1 MSNAMHPGLRAEV
14 LHRYRLSGAAEP
26 LIGNGDE
33 CELWRVD
40 ASPPVVVR
48 LSPPWRSVAGLAW
61 THRVARTLAVGN
73 AEVICPLPGL
83 DGTTIFAWRDRPVSV
98 WPYVQGHTLNRDD
111 ANQRT
116 AAAGLL
122 ARLHRSALS
131 TSDLNDAPPAPIP
144 PDARVRTLPDPELDA
159 ELTRWHDG
167 GARAEPRA
175 VVHGDF
181 YRRNILCRA
190 GKIVGLID
198 WDDAHVDLLAAEL
211 AWATWEL
218 AKAPTGDMILID
230 RASCFIAAYQAADGP
245 VTSTAMLVPL
255 IRDHLRLEVALADA
269 AGYSGHRVDENY
281 RAAEIRGFQ
290 ALRQLRLPA
299 ASAARDLT

>member
-1 MSNAMHPGLRAEV
+1 MHPGLRAEV
-14 LHRYRLSGAAEP
+14 LHRYRLSGAAQL
-26 LIGNGDE
+26 LIGGGDE
-33 CELWRVD
+33 CELWGVD

-48 LSPPWRSVAGLAW
+48 LSPSWRSVAGLAW
-61 THRVARTLAVGN
+61 THRAARVLAAGN

-98 WPYVQGHTLNRDD
+98 WPYAQGQTLDRDD
-111 ANQRT
+111 VNQRT

-122 ARLHRSALS
+122 ARLHRSALA
-131 TSDLNDAPPAPIP
+131 TSELNDAPPAPIP
-144 PDARVRTLPDPELDA
+144 PDARVRVLPDAELDA

-167 GARAEPRA
+167 AARAEPQA

-211 AWATWEL
+211 AWSTWEL
-218 AKAPTGDMILID
+218 AKAPTGDTMFID
-230 RASCFIAAYQAADGP
+230 RASCFIAAYQAAGGP

-255 IRDHLRLEVALADA
+255 IRDHLRLKVAQADA
-269 AGYSGHRVDENY
+269 ARNAGHRVDEKY
-281 RAAEIRGFQ
+281 RAAEIRGFH